1 MWNLL
6 GKDSSFPTGAKDY
19 ADANDK
25 ALNERDDAV
34 AFQLRFT
41 PSKIC
46 FISRKVMACITA
58 VKETRK
64 TGERF

>member
-1 MWNLL
+1 MWNLS
-6 GKDSSFPTGAKDY
+6 GKDSSFPTGVKDY
-19 ADANDK
+19 ADANEK
-25 ALNERDDAV
+25 APKKRDDTV

-46 FISRKVMACITA
+46 FICRKVFVCITA
-58 VKETRK
+58 VKETGK